1 MHSTHFSPVVFYRM
15 ITMAELQNNFKEILL
30 NKRMQYFNLSLSS
43 SLLSTACLYRRK
55 LFFVII
61 KMKLYFKA

>member
-1 MHSTHFSPVVFYRM
+1 
-15 ITMAELQNNFKEILL
+15 MAELQNNFKEILL